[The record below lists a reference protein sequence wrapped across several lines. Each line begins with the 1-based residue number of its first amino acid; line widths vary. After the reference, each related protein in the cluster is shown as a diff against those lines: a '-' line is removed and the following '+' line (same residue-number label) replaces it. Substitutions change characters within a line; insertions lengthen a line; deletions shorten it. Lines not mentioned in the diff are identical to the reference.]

1 MWLKSNT
8 LKVTQLLADYLYS
21 NKKLSVKGIGTFFL
35 DSSIL
40 IEPDNNRSSKTDIQ
54 GTISFE
60 SDPSTKIEPGLVEYI
75 SSHTGKMKALA
86 TSDLETHFEL
96 AHQFINIGKPFLFE
110 GIGTLSKNK
119 EGQYS
124 FTQGNLFTER
134 IRDHAVKETTEQGE
148 VMPDFKSVFLKDPK
162 KINWRKPLIALFIL
176 IGLGLVVGGGYLVYK
191 RTSTNDDTELTE
203 PGSQTT
209 QTPAQDTVPAKPDT
223 TPQNTLVASTT
234 TVSTGD
240 NYKIIIDQ
248 FKAPRAFNRF
258 AQLKDNGWPI
268 KMETRDSISY
278 KLYMLMPVAT
288 TDTTRAIDSLTALN
302 GRRVYIEYQNK

>member
-1 MWLKSNT
+1 LK
-8 LKVTQLLADYLYS
+8 LTQLLADYLHS
-21 NKKLSVKGIGTFFL
+21 NKKLVIQGIGTFFL
-35 DSSIL
+35 NSSTNS
-40 IEPDNNRSSKTDIQ
+40 EPDPNRASKTEMQ
-54 GTISFE
+54 GTITFE
-60 SDPSTKIEPGLVEYI
+60 GDHSVKTEPGLVEYI

-86 TSDLETHFEL
+86 TSDLETQFEL
-96 AHQFINIGKPFLFE
+96 AQQFINIGKPFLFE

-134 IRDHAVKETTEQGE
+134 VSERAVKETAEHGE
-148 VMPDFKSVFLKDPK
+148 VMPDFKSVLLKDPK
-162 KINWRKPLIALFIL
+162 KINWRKPLIAVFIL
-176 IGLGLVVGGGYLVYK
+176 MGLGLVVGGGYLVYK
-191 RTSTNDDTELTE
+191 RTSETNIPTNDETQVTE
-203 PGSQTT
+203 PESQTT
-209 QTPAQDTVPAKPDT
+209 QTPAQDTIPDRPDT
-223 TPQNTLVASTT
+223 TIQNTLVASTT
-234 TVSTGD
+234 TGSLSGS
-240 NYKIIIDQ
+240 YKIVVDQ